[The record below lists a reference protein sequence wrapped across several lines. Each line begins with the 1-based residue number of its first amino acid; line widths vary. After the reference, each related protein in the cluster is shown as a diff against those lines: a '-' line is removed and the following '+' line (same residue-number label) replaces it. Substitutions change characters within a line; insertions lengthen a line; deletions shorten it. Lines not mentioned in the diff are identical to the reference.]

1 MAKHYHIMAEENS
14 IAETVLLPGDPLRA
28 KFIAE
33 QYLDGAKCYNEVRG
47 MYGYTG
53 TYKGK
58 RISVQG
64 TGMGLPSHSIYVNEL
79 ISVYGAKRLIRIGSA
94 GSINDNVNVLDI
106 VLAQSACTNSGINKR
121 RFHGMDYAPTSDF
134 KLLSKAYEVG
144 INKGVNVKVGSV
156 LSSDLFYDDTDV
168 PIKLWSDYGVL
179 AVEMETAELYTL
191 ASKYGVEAL
200 SILTISDHV
209 FKGMETSPKE
219 REESF
224 TDMIEIAL
232 ELGIEEEKN
241 EK

>member
-121 RFHGMDYAPTSDF
+121 RFHGMDYAPISDF

-144 INKGVNVKVGSV
+144 INKGINVKVGSV

-168 PIKLWSDYGVL
+168 SIKLWSDYGVL

-232 ELGIEEEKN
+232 ELGIEEGKN